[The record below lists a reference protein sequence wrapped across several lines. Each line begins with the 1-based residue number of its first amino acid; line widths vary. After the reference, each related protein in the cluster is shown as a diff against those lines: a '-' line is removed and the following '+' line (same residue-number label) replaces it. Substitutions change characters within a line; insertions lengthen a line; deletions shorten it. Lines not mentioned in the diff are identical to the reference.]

1 MLQAEKAEKIVQR
14 VQSHSGA
21 ARIILEIGKVK
32 NRKISDLFIP
42 KKTRHIFLGDLNRL
56 KRQGLITLNKKSNKI
71 EAALT
76 VDGVIEFFKLSLN
89 YSKKLPD
96 GTICIVVFDV
106 PEKTR
111 KHRRFLR
118 KFLFDKAF
126 IPLQKS
132 VWISQFDDAEILL
145 SLFKMLK
152 IKKWVKVFI
161 AKEEGH
167 AA

>member
-21 ARIILEIGKVK
+21 ARIILEIGKAK
-32 NRKISDLFIP
+32 NYKTPDLFIP
-42 KKTRHIFLGDLNRL
+42 KKTRRVFLGDLNRL
-56 KRQGLITLNKKSNKI
+56 ARQGLITVKKKTTKI

-76 VDGVIEFFKLSLN
+76 TDGIMEFFKLSLN
-89 YSKKLPD
+89 HSKKLPD

-118 KFLFDKAF
+118 HFLWEKAF
-126 IPLQKS
+126 IPIQKS

-145 SLFKMLK
+145 SLFEMLK
-152 IKKWVKVFI
+152 IKKWIKVYI
-161 AKEEGH
+161 AKEEGRVV
-167 AA
+167 